1 METETGQGEQAMR
14 KRIKQYGACLP
25 LALLVGLLSGCASG
39 GNQYYVSIT
48 ESDAGSVTPTITNT
62 PSKTVDT
69 SMGVSA
75 AATAAA
81 SQQGDASNAGA
92 ADAQAIGG
100 QP

>member
-1 METETGQGEQAMR
+1 MR

-25 LALLVGLLSGCASG
+25 LALLVGLSGCAIG

-69 SMGVSA
+69 SVGVSA

-92 ADAQAIGG
+92 ADAQAMGE